1 MVGPSAVSLDV
12 SAAGRARRRGRT
24 RRRRD
29 FGLLS
34 LLLFLVVATPALAL
48 VHAARA
54 AAPPARAVKH
64 APARAAP
71 LWPAYGF
78 RWVNAHPSP
87 DLGITA
93 AAGML
98 VDLDSA
104 SVLWERNAYAER
116 APASLTKMVTAM
128 VALDLASPDAQLEVK
143 PSMTDVIPDTMGV
156 VPGEQVP
163 VRDLLYGL
171 FLDSGNDAAEV
182 LAQGIVPRPLFIE
195 LMNRKV
201 RTLGLTGTTFA
212 NPTGLD
218 DPGNRSTAYDLAMIA
233 GYLSVHYPLLMQ
245 IAGTEDHFIPA
256 TAGHKAYEPLNLNKL
271 LELYPGA
278 TGLKTGLTDDAG
290 GCLAGTAT
298 RGRHH
303 LVSVI
308 LGSDVFFTD
317 SEALLDYGFGV
328 IAGGA

>member
-1 MVGPSAVSLDV
+1 MI
-12 SAAGRARRRGRT
+12 AA
-24 RRRRD
+24 
-29 FGLLS
+29 
-34 LLLFLVVATPALAL
+34 PALLIATS
-48 VHAARA
+48 ARA
-54 AAPPARAVKH
+54 AAPPARVARHVSRRV
-64 APARAAP
+64 APP
-71 LWPAYGF
+71 LWAAYGF
-78 RWVNAHPSP
+78 RWVEAHPSP
-87 DLGITA
+87 DLGVTA
-93 AAGML
+93 AAGLL
-98 VDLDSA
+98 VDLDTRT
-104 SVLWERNAYAER
+104 VLWERNPDAPR

-128 VALDLASPDAQLEVK
+128 VALDLVSPDTELTVRPA
-143 PSMTDVIPDTMGV
+143 MTDVIPDTMGV
-156 VPGEQVP
+156 VPGEQLP

-182 LAQGIVPRPLFIE
+182 LAQAIVPRPLFIA

-201 RTLGLTGTTFA
+201 RTLGLTSTTFA

-233 GYLSVHYPLLMQ
+233 GYLSTHYPLLMQ

-256 TAGHKAYEPLNLNKL
+256 TASHRAYEPLNLNKL
-271 LELYPGA
+271 LQLYPGA

-298 RGRHH
+298 RGKHH

-328 IAGGA
+328 LAGGA

>member
-1 MVGPSAVSLDV
+1 M
-12 SAAGRARRRGRT
+12 
-24 RRRRD
+24 
-29 FGLLS
+29 LS
-34 LLLFLVVATPALAL
+34 LTLALAIAAPAVLVVK
-48 VHAARA
+48 VARA
-54 AAPPARAVKH
+54 AAPPVHVARHAVG
-64 APARAAP
+64 PAAP
-71 LWPAYGF
+71 LWPAYSF

-93 AAGML
+93 AAGLL
-98 VDLDSA
+98 VDLDTRT
-104 SVLWERNAYAER
+104 VLWERHADAER

-128 VALDLASPDAQLEVK
+128 VALDLARPDSDLAVRS
-143 PSMTDVIPDTMGV
+143 SMTDVIPDTMGV

-163 VRDLLYGL
+163 LRDLLYGL

-182 LAQGIVPRPLFIE
+182 LAQGIVPRPLFLD

-201 RTLGLTGTTFA
+201 RSLGLTGTTFA

-233 GYLSVHYPLLMQ
+233 GYLSAHYPLLMQ

-256 TAGHKAYEPLNLNKL
+256 SGTHKAYEPLNLNKL

-290 GCLAGTAT
+290 GCLAATAT

-328 IAGGA
+328 VAGGA

>member
-1 MVGPSAVSLDV
+1 VLSV
-12 SAAGRARRRGRT
+12 
-24 RRRRD
+24 
-29 FGLLS
+29 LLALAIS
-34 LLLFLVVATPALAL
+34 TPALLIVKA
-48 VHAARA
+48 VRAEPPPTHVARQE
-54 AAPPARAVKH
+54 VKH
-64 APARAAP
+64 AAP

-78 RWVNAHPSP
+78 KWVDAHPSP

-93 AAGML
+93 ASGIL
-98 VDLDSA
+98 VDLDTRT
-104 SVLWERNAYAER
+104 VLWERSPYLER

-128 VALDLASPDAQLEVK
+128 VALDLTSPDTRLAVE

-182 LAQGIVPRPLFIE
+182 LAQGIVPRPLFLE

-201 RTLGLTGTTFA
+201 RSLGLAGTTFS

-218 DPGNRSTAYDLAMIA
+218 DPGNRSTAFDLAMIA
-233 GYLSVHYPLLMQ
+233 GYLSTHYPLLMQ
-245 IAGTEDHFIPA
+245 IAGTQDHFIPA
-256 TAGHKAYEPLNLNKL
+256 TATHRAYEPLSLNKL

-290 GCLAGTAT
+290 GCLAATAT

-328 IAGGA
+328 LAGGA

>member
-1 MVGPSAVSLDV
+1 V
-12 SAAGRARRRGRT
+12 
-24 RRRRD
+24 
-29 FGLLS
+29 LS
-34 LLLFLVVATPALAL
+34 LALAL
-48 VHAARA
+48 AVAAPVVLVVKVARA
-54 AAPPARAVKH
+54 ATPPAHVLRHVAK
-64 APARAAP
+64 PAAP

-78 RWVNAHPSP
+78 RWVNSHPSP

-93 AAGML
+93 AAGIL
-98 VDLDSA
+98 VDLDTR
-104 SVLWERNAYAER
+104 SVLWERDADARR

-128 VALDLASPDAQLEVK
+128 VALDLASPDASLTVR

-163 VRDLLYGL
+163 LRDLLYGL

-182 LAQGIVPRPLFIE
+182 LAQGIVPRSLFLD

-201 RTLGLTGTTFA
+201 RSLGLTGTTFA

-218 DPGNRSTAYDLAMIA
+218 DPGNRSTAFDLAMIA
-233 GYLSVHYPLLMQ
+233 GYLSTHYPLLMQ

-256 TAGHKAYEPLNLNKL
+256 TGTHKAYEPLNLNKL
-271 LELYPGA
+271 LQLYPGA

-290 GCLAGTAT
+290 GCLAATAT
-298 RGRHH
+298 RGHHH

>member
-1 MVGPSAVSLDV
+1 M
-12 SAAGRARRRGRT
+12 
-24 RRRRD
+24 
-29 FGLLS
+29 LS
-34 LLLFLVVATPALAL
+34 LALAL
-48 VHAARA
+48 VVAAPAVLLVKGVRA
-54 AAPPARAVKH
+54 AAPPPRVARHLVRH
-64 APARAAP
+64 SAP
-71 LWPAYGF
+71 LWPGYSV

-93 AAGML
+93 AAGIL
-98 VDLDSA
+98 VDADTRT
-104 SVLWERNAYAER
+104 VLWERSAYAER

-128 VALDLASPDAQLEVK
+128 VALDLVSPDTQLTVV
-143 PSMTDVIPDTMGV
+143 PAMTDVIPDTMGI

-171 FLDSGNDAAEV
+171 FLDSGNDAAEA
-182 LAQGIVPRPLFIE
+182 LAQGIVPRSLFID

-201 RTLGLTGTTFA
+201 RALGLTGTTFS

-233 GYLSVHYPLLMQ
+233 GYLSTHYPLLMQ
-245 IAGTEDHFIPA
+245 IAGTEDHYIPA
-256 TAGHKAYEPLNLNKL
+256 TGGHKAYEPLNLNKL
-271 LELYPGA
+271 LQLYPGA

-328 IAGGA
+328 IEGGA